1 MGNQLAFF
9 VEGEIMAEDELK
21 FLSYDQAVALVGAI
35 QEEEDIDRPNKRIL
49 TVYSNTDREL
59 CWFDFDDIMEAV
71 GDVPKGDKKEAV
83 QDYILNHIPD
93 WALEQ

>member
-9 VEGEIMAEDELK
+9 VEGEIMAEEELK
-21 FLSYDQAVALVGAI
+21 FLPYDQAVALVGAI

-59 CWFDFDDIMEAV
+59 CWFDFDDIMDAIGE
-71 GDVPKGDKKEAV
+71 VPKGEQKEAV
-83 QDYILNHIPD
+83 QNYILTHIPE